1 MSYLRRAAIVV
12 CDKSLIKY
20 VYTMYD
26 KSIKLTWLERIKE
39 LKVKCIRDLLFFHK
53 LVGFGNKQTE
63 LMLLFCWP
71 LVQHRF
77 PQEAEIL

>member
-26 KSIKLTWLERIKE
+26 KSIKLT
-39 LKVKCIRDLLFFHK
+39 
-53 LVGFGNKQTE
+53 
-63 LMLLFCWP
+63 
-71 LVQHRF
+71 
-77 PQEAEIL
+77 